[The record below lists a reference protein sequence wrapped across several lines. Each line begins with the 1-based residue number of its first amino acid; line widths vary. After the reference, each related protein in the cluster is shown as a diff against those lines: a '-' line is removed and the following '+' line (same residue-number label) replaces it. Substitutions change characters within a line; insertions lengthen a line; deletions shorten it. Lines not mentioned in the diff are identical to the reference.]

1 MNMRDWGSN
10 IMDFLKTFPVDSQ
23 NKELISSVFGILWY
37 KKQNFPMIQSP
48 NQEAIVK
55 IKRKREVLAVFLL
68 ENKIAGRQSFAI
80 VLRMHIQLMFISAL
94 IILETSLNIFC
105 IQR

>member
-1 MNMRDWGSN
+1 
-10 IMDFLKTFPVDSQ
+10 
-23 NKELISSVFGILWY
+23 
-37 KKQNFPMIQSP
+37 MIQSP

-68 ENKIAGRQSFAI
+68 ENKIAGRQSFTI